1 MKLGCDFMNHG
12 TEEIRVLIDYKYSGY
27 PGRQGSRI
35 LMKFCVAWQTKQS
48 DFDWNLHITIDK
60 TVGFRWDSL
69 A

>member
-35 LMKFCVAWQTKQS
+35 LMKFCVAWQTKQ
-48 DFDWNLHITIDK
+48 
-60 TVGFRWDSL
+60 
-69 A
+69 